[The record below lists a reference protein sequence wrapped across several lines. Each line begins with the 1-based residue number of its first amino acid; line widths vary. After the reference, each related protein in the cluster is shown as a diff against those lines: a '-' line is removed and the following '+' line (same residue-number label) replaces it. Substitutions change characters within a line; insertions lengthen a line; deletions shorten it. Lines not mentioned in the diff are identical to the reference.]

1 MKPVRLLPDAFA
13 LLKNLLENLK
23 KESTIGRLRYY
34 VPVLKGNQEHQ
45 GQGVTADLPSQKKG
59 GERMTVSE
67 ILELLT
73 LIAVVTFGIISA
85 MQKK

>member
-1 MKPVRLLPDAFA
+1 MGHVCYHV
-13 LLKNLLENLK
+13 NVLE
-23 KESTIGRLRYY
+23 
-34 VPVLKGNQEHQ
+34 GNRQRQ

-59 GERMTVSE
+59 GNRMTVSE

>member
-1 MKPVRLLPDAFA
+1 MAR
-13 LLKNLLENLK
+13 
-23 KESTIGRLRYY
+23 R
-34 VPVLKGNQEHQ
+34 
-45 GQGVTADLPSQKKG
+45 VTADLPSQKKG

-73 LIAVVTFGIISA
+73 LIAVVIFGIIEA